1 MVLFSNPFATCLPF
15 GLLLVLIAVL
25 PLAAPRFWHPNR
37 NKLLVSAL
45 VSLPVLAFL
54 IGHHPAD
61 LGVIL
66 SHYVSFIVLLAALF
80 VISGGILVTGD
91 LRATPLANTFYLLFG
106 AVLANFIGTT
116 GASMVLIRPL
126 LKTISER
133 KFTYHIPVFFIFIVS
148 NIGGCL
154 TPLGDPPLFLGY
166 LKGVPFTWTLSL
178 LPEWLFCLILLLGIF
193 FVWDSVCFRRERRE
207 DILRDRTEITPL
219 GLAGK
224 WNLLFLLGVV
234 LAVFFQVPAPYRE
247 MAMLAMALLSLR
259 FTPKGLRARNNFTFY
274 PIAEVAIL
282 FAGIFITMEPV
293 LRLLSER
300 GSELGITRPYQF
312 FWATGLL
319 SSFLDNAPTY
329 LTFFSLAESVT
340 RSAVA
345 SSLPAIAGVRV
356 DLLRAISCGAVFMG
370 AMTYIGNAPN
380 FMVKSLAEEQGVRVP
395 HFLGYMMYSGMIL
408 MPVFLLVTLVFF
420 RG

>member
-1 MVLFSNPFATCLPF
+1 MVLFSNPFVTCLPF
-15 GLLLVLIAVL
+15 VLLLVLIATL

-54 IGHHPAD
+54 VGYHPAE
-61 LGVIL
+61 LGQTL
-66 SHYVSFIVLLAALF
+66 ANYSSFIILLGALF

-126 LKTISER
+126 LQTVRER
-133 KFTYHIPVFFIFIVS
+133 KFTFHIPVFFIFIVS

-193 FVWDSVCFRRERRE
+193 LVWDSVCFRRERRE
-207 DILRDRTEITPL
+207 DVLRDRTEITPL

-234 LAVFFQVPAPYRE
+234 LAVFLQVPAPFRE
-247 MAMLAMALLSLR
+247 MAMLAMAVLSLR
-259 FTPKGLRARNNFTFY
+259 FTPKELRARNQFTFY

-282 FAGIFITMEPV
+282 FAGIFVTMEPV
-293 LRLLSER
+293 LRLLSLR
-300 GSELGITRPYQF
+300 GSELGLTRPYQF

-345 SSLPAIAGVRV
+345 STLPAIAGVRV

-380 FMVKSLAEEQGVRVP
+380 FMVKSIAEEQKVRIP
-395 HFLGYMMYSGMIL
+395 HFLGYMVYAGMIL
-408 MPVFLLVTLVFF
+408 IPVFLLVTLVFF

>member
-1 MVLFSNPFATCLPF
+1 MSLLPCLPF
-15 GLLLVLIAVL
+15 GLLLVLIAAL
-25 PLAAPRFWHPNR
+25 PLAAPRFWYPNR

-61 LGVIL
+61 LGQTL
-66 SHYVSFIVLLAALF
+66 ANYSSFIILLGALF
-80 VISGGILVTGD
+80 VISGGLLVTGD

-126 LKTISER
+126 LQTVRER
-133 KFTYHIPVFFIFIVS
+133 KFTYHIPIFFIFIVS

-193 FVWDSVCFRRERRE
+193 FAWDSVCFRRERRE

-234 LAVFFQVPAPYRE
+234 LAVFFQVPAPFRE

-259 FTPKGLRARNNFTFY
+259 FTPKGLRARNKFTFY

-293 LRLLSER
+293 LRLLSLR
-300 GSELGITRPYQF
+300 GSELGLTRPYQF

-329 LTFFSLAESVT
+329 LTSFSLAESVT
-340 RSAVA
+340 RNAVA

-395 HFLGYMMYSGMIL
+395 HFLGYMAYSAL
-408 MPVFLLVTLVFF
+408 VLLPLFALLTWVFF
-420 RG
+420 LGP